1 MSSKPPDQSAKPG
14 TYRLVPRGNDLAPL
28 ADLWVASWQATMPTI
43 DFGSRRDWFRSH
55 VLDVESRGGVT
66 LCAMDWQ
73 TGKPDELL
81 GFILLDFPRAILEQI
96 AIAPALFGS
105 GVGAFLL
112 DEAKR
117 RCPAGL
123 SLDVNA
129 DNPRALRFYEKHGF
143 SRAGSG
149 LNPFSGLPIW
159 RMRWHGA

>member
-1 MSSKPPDQSAKPG
+1 MSSEPPKQSAKPG
-14 TYRLVPRGNDLAPL
+14 TYRLVSRGDDLAPL
-28 ADLWVASWQATMPTI
+28 VDLWVGSWQATMPQI
-43 DFGSRRDWFRSH
+43 DFAARRDWFCAH
-55 VLDVESRGGVT
+55 VREVESRGGVT

-73 TGKPDELL
+73 TGQPDELL
-81 GFILLDFPRAILEQI
+81 GFILLDIPRAILEQI
-96 AIAPALFGS
+96 VVAPSLFGS

-117 RCPAGL
+117 RCPGGL

-149 LNPFSGLPIW
+149 LNPLSGLPIW
-159 RMRWHGA
+159 RMRWLGA